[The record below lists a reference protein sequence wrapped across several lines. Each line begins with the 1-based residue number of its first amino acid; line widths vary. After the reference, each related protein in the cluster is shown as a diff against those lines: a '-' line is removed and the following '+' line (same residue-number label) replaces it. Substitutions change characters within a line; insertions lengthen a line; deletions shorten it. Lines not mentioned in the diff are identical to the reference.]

1 MIDNLINWI
10 SELASNIFSSEE
22 ILSTLIAVV
31 VILLKLFINNKATK
45 LQRKALFV
53 SLPGEIEILAVGF
66 IISSTINVADQTVLV
81 TRMSLVFICFIFLI
95 IQFASERA
103 LESSLSG
110 QWHFGTLFAVS
121 LLYAIAIAMFY
132 LVVFGGIL

>member
-81 TRMSLVFICFIFLI
+81 TR
-95 IQFASERA
+95 
-103 LESSLSG
+103 
-110 QWHFGTLFAVS
+110 
-121 LLYAIAIAMFY
+121 AIPHRKECQIPPS
-132 LVVFGGIL
+132 VI